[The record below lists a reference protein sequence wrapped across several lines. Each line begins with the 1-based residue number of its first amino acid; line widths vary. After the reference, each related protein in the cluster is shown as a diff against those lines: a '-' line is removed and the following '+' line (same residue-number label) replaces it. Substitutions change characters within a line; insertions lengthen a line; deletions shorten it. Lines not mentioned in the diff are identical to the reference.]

1 MIVQLT
7 VVWLPHL
14 TQACQCKDVSLQ
26 MLTRVGADL
35 EVSEGEAKFG
45 SVSLRGPQLPKILC
59 NMYNL

>member
-7 VVWLPHL
+7 AVWLPHL
-14 TQACQCKDVSLQ
+14 AQACQCKDVGMQ

-35 EVSEGEAKFG
+35 ELSEGEAQFG
-45 SVSLRGPQLPKILC
+45 SVSPRGPQLPKILC